1 MMTNSIFLLD
11 NDNLSVVIG
20 GNDGTAQSEAND
32 TQAVTSVQADAQ
44 STQTSSSSGLGGR
57 LGGMGFF
64 LYIVFLVAAF
74 YFLAIRPQK
83 KREKEI
89 KEQQAGLQ
97 VGDDIRTSSGFY
109 GKIVELEET
118 KAVVEFGTNRGVR
131 IPVAKS
137 ELFAV
142 PKATDTEEK

>member
-1 MMTNSIFLLD
+1 MMTNLTFLLD
-11 NDNLSVVIG
+11 TESPSVVIG
-20 GNDGTAQSEAND
+20 GNDGTATAADN
-32 TQAVTSVQADAQ
+32 TQTATVAQTAQ
-44 STQTSSSSGLGGR
+44 STAQSSSSNSALGGGR
-57 LGGMGFF
+57 LSIGFF
-64 LYIVFLVAAF
+64 VYIIVLIAAF
-74 YFLAIRPQK
+74 YFFAIRPQK

-89 KEQQAGLQ
+89 QEQQAGMQ
-97 VGDDIRTSSGFY
+97 VGDDVRTSSGFY
-109 GKIVELEET
+109 GKIVELEND

>member
-20 GNDGTAQSEAND
+20 SNDGATQSEAND
-32 TQAVTSVQADAQ
+32 TQAVTSVQADTA
-44 STQTSSSSGLGGR
+44 STQTSSSSGFGGK

-64 LYIVFLVAAF
+64 LYIVFLIAAF

-109 GKIVELEET
+109 GKIVELEES